1 MTPNIGGVGIGVAI
15 SPVFHA
21 GTQGAGGAAADTR
34 ITEASDTRIT
44 EAGDTR
50 ITE

>member
-1 MTPNIGGVGIGVAI
+1 MIGIGIGI
-15 SPVFHA
+15 SMVLGDSSATF
-21 GTQGAGGAAADTR
+21 GGALTDTR